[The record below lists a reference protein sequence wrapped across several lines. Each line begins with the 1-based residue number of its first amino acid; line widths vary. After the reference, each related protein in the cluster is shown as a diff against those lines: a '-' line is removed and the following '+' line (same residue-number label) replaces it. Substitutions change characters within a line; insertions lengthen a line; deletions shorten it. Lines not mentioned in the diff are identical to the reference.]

1 MQTVELFVHL
11 VILYTRGNRTLAV
24 TMNSVH
30 HNLTLLVAEVDDV
43 AVVREA
49 GTRYKEQEQYDRFL
63 ADVWVGIVLT
73 LMVLSC
79 VCCVCSCLLY
89 HRFQQWKRSAL
100 ESHAQSTAA
109 GGTPGGD
116 VESLPSYNVV
126 SGLPTYNEALEQL
139 RQVQEL
145 GSDTKTAEVQAQHTQ
160 NNPTDNDNRQQPPLA
175 TLTVTE
181 FMQEYKST
189 TAI

>member
-1 MQTVELFVHL
+1 MVYLLHHNYIALCTLSEMYFTHTLFEKVDLYPSVGHRL
-11 VILYTRGNRTLAV
+11 YFLSPKVILFSFIT
-24 TMNSVH
+24 
-30 HNLTLLVAEVDDV
+30 
-43 AVVREA
+43 
-49 GTRYKEQEQYDRFL
+49 
-63 ADVWVGIVLT
+63 
-73 LMVLSC
+73 
-79 VCCVCSCLLY
+79 
-89 HRFQQWKRSAL
+89 AL